1 MNLEQGM
8 ESTVEETVT
17 GEMTAEALGSGDVP
31 VLGTPAVLALIERAA
46 VEAVA
51 GRLGRGQTS
60 VGAAVELQH
69 LAPTPVGSPI
79 MATVRLTSLDG
90 RRLGFD
96 FEVSDGRGVVT
107 RGHHRRVV
115 VDRESFLASVGT
127 RSQVPPP

>member
-1 MNLEQGM
+1 M

-17 GEMTAEALGSGDVP
+17 EEMTAEALGSGDVP
-31 VLGTPAVLALIERAA
+31 VLGTPAVLVLIERAA
-46 VEAVA
+46 VEAMA

-79 MATVRLTSLDG
+79 MATVGLTSLDG

-96 FEVSDGRGVVT
+96 FEVSDERGVVA

-115 VDRESFLASVGT
+115 VDRESFLASAGT
-127 RSQVPPP
+127 RSQAPPP